1 MLLSSKMEKIK
12 SSALRSPP
20 SSGSARHLLP
30 QAGEVRPHPAS
41 GRRAYASA
49 RREKGSST
57 GLPLVEES
65 RDPIFEN
72 PALLR
77 TARRPLSLHPH
88 PTPPITTAESEGV
101 VQPHRHA
108 PHRDFWTPA
117 VALVAPGQQFR
128 RELAAHRRRE
138 LPSTQRVA
146 NRLRV
151 VAPRR
156 IGTLSAFGPGLEPRN
171 PRRVTLGR
179 HPHPRPDSPL
189 A

>member
-1 MLLSSKMEKIK
+1 M
-12 SSALRSPP
+12 
-20 SSGSARHLLP
+20 
-30 QAGEVRPHPAS
+30 
-41 GRRAYASA
+41 
-49 RREKGSST
+49 
-57 GLPLVEES
+57 
-65 RDPIFEN
+65 FEN

-128 RELAAHRRRE
+128 RELADHRRRE
-138 LPSTQRVA
+138 LPSPQRVA

-151 VAPRR
+151 VAHRR
-156 IGTLSAFGPGLEPRN
+156 TGTLRAFGRGMERRN
-171 PRRVTLGR
+171 PGHATVRRPPALGPKS
-179 HPHPRPDSPL
+179 HAKDKRPGM
-189 A
+189 